1 MIYGRGSIFFLCSV
15 FFFNGFGLCMLY
27 FIVFGDTFATFIASL
42 VGETL
47 WSVWYTHR
55 YIYSLPLA
63 VLLLPV
69 VLKKELAEFAW
80 ISYVLFVS
88 LGLFVVTNFI
98 ELVFDK
104 HFEAEGVST
113 EILKPKIHWSTI
125 SALSAVM
132 VAYSYQQNV
141 MPIYSELRNKTNEEY
156 KKVSLGGLPLT
167 GSIYVMVGIIC
178 SLMFGDKLQS
188 SILLNLGEATWERN
202 GETHSFWEA
211 WICQVSFCIV
221 LCCHVPFIFFSAKEA
236 VLIMVDE
243 LQRKSISNALWHKL
257 QGNEVFSKDPRH
269 SEAPNPNLPC
279 PGDDNDL
286 PF

>member
-1 MIYGRGSIFFLCSV
+1 MIYGRGSIFFLCSI
-15 FFFNGFGLCMLY
+15 FFFNGIGLCMLY

-88 LGLFVVTNFI
+88 LGLFIVTNFI
-98 ELVFDK
+98 ELVFDD

-113 EILKPKIHWSTI
+113 EILKPKIHWGTI

-279 PGDDNDL
+279 PGDDSDL